1 MNTVLRRSDQDRTS
15 LRLRIPAEPSPLQST
30 NRITSNT
37 INIKQYSVAQPA
49 PPNLPPATPQGAA
62 LQRAPPHP
70 NSLLPTFPSHSPG
83 SSASARPS
91 SSQLAPPNLPQPL
104 PREQRFSAP
113 LPPPK
118 SAPFPSQ
125 KTSRAV
131 CVVRRLLER
140 RRSLER
146 VLCALM
152 YRYAVLQAQARLRT
166 THTARRTFW
175 GKPYDL
181 IYSVFL

>member
-15 LRLRIPAEPSPLQST
+15 HRLRMPAEASPLRNT

-37 INIKQYSVAQPA
+37 ADSKQNSVAQP
-49 PPNLPPATPQGAA
+49 PPS
-62 LQRAPPHP
+62 R
-70 NSLLPTFPSHSPG
+70 SPG
-83 SSASARPS
+83 SSAPARPS
-91 SSQLAPPNLPQPL
+91 SSQLAPLILPQPL

-113 LPPPK
+113 LLVPTCSSHPSPATPQGAALQRAPPAPK
-118 SAPFPSQ
+118 STPFPSQ

-131 CVVRRLLER
+131 CVVQRLLER

-166 THTARRTFW
+166 THTARRNFW

>member
-15 LRLRIPAEPSPLQST
+15 HRLRMPAEASPLRNT

-37 INIKQYSVAQPA
+37 ADSKQNSVAQP
-49 PPNLPPATPQGAA
+49 P
-62 LQRAPPHP
+62 
-70 NSLLPTFPSHSPG
+70 PSHSPG
-83 SSASARPS
+83 SSAPARPS
-91 SSQLAPPNLPQPL
+91 SSQLAPLILPQPL

-118 SAPFPSQ
+118 STPFPSQ

-166 THTARRTFW
+166 THTARRNFW

>member
-15 LRLRIPAEPSPLQST
+15 LRLRIPAEPSPLRNT

-37 INIKQYSVAQPA
+37 ANSKQNSVA
-49 PPNLPPATPQGAA
+49 
-62 LQRAPPHP
+62 
-70 NSLLPTFPSHSPG
+70 
-83 SSASARPS
+83 
-91 SSQLAPPNLPQPL
+91 QLAPPNLPQPV

-118 SAPFPSQ
+118 STPFPSQ

-152 YRYAVLQAQARLRT
+152 YRCAVLQAQARLRT
-166 THTARRTFW
+166 THTARRTFFW
-175 GKPYDL
+175 STARL

>member
-15 LRLRIPAEPSPLQST
+15 LRLRIPAEPSPLRNT

-37 INIKQYSVAQPA
+37 ANSKQNSVA
-49 PPNLPPATPQGAA
+49 
-62 LQRAPPHP
+62 
-70 NSLLPTFPSHSPG
+70 
-83 SSASARPS
+83 
-91 SSQLAPPNLPQPL
+91 QLAPPTLPQPV

-113 LPPPK
+113 LPPRPNSLLPTSPAGPK
-118 SAPFPSQ
+118 GAALQRAPPPPKPTPFPSQ

-152 YRYAVLQAQARLRT
+152 YRCAVLQAQARLRT
-166 THTARRTFW
+166 THTARRTFFW
-175 GKPYDL
+175 STARL

>member
-15 LRLRIPAEPSPLQST
+15 HRLRIPAEASPLRNT

-37 INIKQYSVAQPA
+37 ADSKQNSVAQPLPREQRFSA
-49 PPNLPPATPQGAA
+49 PLLVPTCSSHPSPATPQGAA
-62 LQRAPPHP
+62 LQRAPP
-70 NSLLPTFPSHSPG
+70 
-83 SSASARPS
+83 A
-91 SSQLAPPNLPQPL
+91 
-104 PREQRFSAP
+104 
-113 LPPPK
+113 PK
-118 SAPFPSQ
+118 STPFPSQ

-131 CVVRRLLER
+131 CVVQRLLER

-166 THTARRTFW
+166 THTARRNFW

>member
-15 LRLRIPAEPSPLQST
+15 HRLRMPAEASPLRNT

-37 INIKQYSVAQPA
+37 ADSKQNSVAQPPPQPLPREQRSSA
-49 PPNLPPATPQGAA
+49 PLLIPTRSSQPSPATPQGAA
-62 LQRAPPHP
+62 LQRAPP
-70 NSLLPTFPSHSPG
+70 
-83 SSASARPS
+83 A
-91 SSQLAPPNLPQPL
+91 
-104 PREQRFSAP
+104 
-113 LPPPK
+113 PPK

-131 CVVRRLLER
+131 CVVQRLLER

>member
-15 LRLRIPAEPSPLQST
+15 HRLRMPAEASPLRNT

-37 INIKQYSVAQPA
+37 ADSKQNSVAQP
-49 PPNLPPATPQGAA
+49 PPS
-62 LQRAPPHP
+62 R
-70 NSLLPTFPSHSPG
+70 SPG
-83 SSASARPS
+83 SSAPARPS
-91 SSQLAPPNLPQPL
+91 SSQLAPLILPQPL

-113 LPPPK
+113 LPPRPNSLLPTSPAGPKGAALQRAPPAPK
-118 SAPFPSQ
+118 STPFPSQ

-131 CVVRRLLER
+131 CVVQRLLER

-166 THTARRTFW
+166 THTARRNFW